1 VIASWSSERAGV
13 RLDRKRIAARD
24 GLVGL
29 EQRFQGEGTR
39 VAVTHQTSVV
49 AQVTI
54 QAGSLAIGTPGSEVV
69 APPTFVL
76 VLPPRSLVRMCFRD
90 AVVTSVGVAGRGPLV
105 EMGAPSLRTF
115 VPFALDRSATAAA
128 AAGDLLVELDADAG
142 APRFV
147 AAARPALHRHL
158 GHPAPVRRAARAVGV
173 APETL
178 ARAFHRA
185 YGLGAKEYCHRARLF
200 DAVIALLGGAAIAQ
214 SAFDAGFNDLKR
226 FYTQFRRTVGA
237 TPGAYAIKKR
247 QDRRLPSWP

>member
-1 VIASWSSERAGV
+1 MIASWSSERAGV
-13 RLDRKRIAARD
+13 CLERRRIAASD

-29 EQRFQGEGTR
+29 EQTFRGDGTR
-39 VAVTHQTSVV
+39 VAVTHQAALV

-54 QAGSLAIGTPGSEVV
+54 ERGALAIGSPGSEVV
-69 APPTFVL
+69 APEAFVL
-76 VLPPRSLVRMCFRD
+76 VVPPRSVVRMAFRD
-90 AVVTSVGVAGRGPLV
+90 AIVTSVGVAGKGPLV
-105 EMGAPSLRTF
+105 PAGLPSLRSF
-115 VPFALDRSATAAA
+115 VPFALNRSATATA
-128 AAGDLLVELDADAG
+128 AAGGLLIELDPDAG

-147 AAARPALHRHL
+147 TTARAALHRHL
-158 GHPAPVRRAARAVGV
+158 GHPAPVRRAARAVDV

-200 DAVIALLGGAAIAQ
+200 DAVISLLGGAAIAQ

-237 TPGAYAIKKR
+237 TPGAYAVKKR
-247 QDRRLPSWP
+247 QDRRLSSSP

>member
-1 VIASWSSERAGV
+1 MIASWRSERAGV
-13 RLDRKRIAARD
+13 CLERRRIPARD

-29 EQRFQGEGTR
+29 EQTFQGDGTR
-39 VAVTHQTSVV
+39 VAVTHQASMI

-54 QAGSLAIGTPGSEVV
+54 QRGALAIGSPGAEVV
-69 APPTFVL
+69 APAAFVL
-76 VLPPRSLVRMCFRD
+76 VVPPRSVVRMSFRD
-90 AVVTSVGVAGRGPLV
+90 AVVTSVGVAEREPGAQRGR
-105 EMGAPSLRTF
+105 PSLRSF
-115 VPFALDRSATAAA
+115 VPFALDRSAIAVA
-128 AAGDLLVELDADAG
+128 AAGDLLVELDADAA
-142 APRFV
+142 APGFVV
-147 AAARPALHRHL
+147 AARAALHRHL
-158 GHPAPVRRAARAVGV
+158 GHPAPVRWAARAVDV

-237 TPGAYAIKKR
+237 TPGAYVVKKR
-247 QDRRLPSWP
+247 QDRRLSSSP